1 MAPFYFIFLLSS
13 FTYFFRLLSGM
24 CAFAIGVWH
33 TCVYACFFGGN
44 CLFYWP
50 WGWPFKFNYTGGNSC
65 GGHTC
70 FPLFFFSFNFFNL
83 FYFLMRG
90 KKNHTKILSHGRS
103 FGFFFFFLVRKKKH
117 IQRSLGPSFVRTC
130 CNGLMNIIIIILF
143 LLTGLWVSICM
154 ARDWKW
160 RLL

>member
-33 TCVYACFFGGN
+33 TRVYACFFGGN

-70 FPLFFFSFNFFNL
+70 FPLFFFLLIFSI
-83 FYFLMRG
+83 YFIFLWEETRITQKSSLMAEV
-90 KKNHTKILSHGRS
+90 LA
-103 FGFFFFFLVRKKKH
+103 FFFLVRKKKH

-130 CNGLMNIIIIILF
+130 CNGLMNIIIIIIF